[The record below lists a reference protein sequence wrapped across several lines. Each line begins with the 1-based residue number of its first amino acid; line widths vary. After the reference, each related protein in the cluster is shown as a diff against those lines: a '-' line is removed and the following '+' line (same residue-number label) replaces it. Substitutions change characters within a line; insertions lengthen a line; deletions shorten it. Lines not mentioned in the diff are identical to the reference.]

1 MALARSQRDGAVRSD
16 SGRGRLIVLSGPSG
30 VGKDTVL
37 AELLPLCPSVRRPP
51 AYTTRLPRPGEVD
64 GRDYSFVDLVTFQ
77 AMESAGDFLET
88 ALVHGN
94 HYGTSRERVE
104 AIRNDGYDALL
115 KPDVQGAALLRD
127 AGLDA
132 LFLFLAP
139 PSPEALLARL
149 EQRGTET
156 PEELAIRT
164 QDAARELAAASWYQ
178 HVVVN
183 DEVSRA
189 AGALAE
195 ILNTSEPT
203 AR

>member
-1 MALARSQRDGAVRSD
+1 MTDD

-30 VGKDTVL
+30 VGKDTVI
-37 AELLPLCPSVRRPP
+37 AQLLPLCPALRRPP

-77 AMESAGDFLET
+77 SMESAGQFLET

-104 AIRNDGYDALL
+104 EIRNDGYDALL

-139 PSPEALLARL
+139 PSLEVLVARL
-149 EQRGTET
+149 EKRGTET

-164 QDAARELAAASWYQ
+164 QDAAREMAAASWYQ

-189 AGALAE
+189 ARLLAK
-195 ILNTSEPT
+195 ILNTPEP
-203 AR
+203 AAS